1 MLTMMQAKDPKLAEA
16 RARSLCDA
24 VKDNVL
30 YTMIVEPSGKC
41 NLACTFCDLHSGRLD
56 GTEAL
61 KGVMTE
67 ETFKRIVD
75 QLAEMPFALKEMQFH
90 GNGEPLLNKKL
101 PDFIRLAK
109 ARGVTKKCRLT
120 TNGTMLTPRNLERV
134 VEAGVDEIH
143 VSLDVAD
150 REGYK
155 EVKGCDLY
163 EKVDANLDHAIA
175 YIAQQTKCALFIKY
189 AIPHRD
195 GDYNVTKEI
204 SDAVVEK
211 YRSRAEESNV
221 IHLKA
226 LPLVTM
232 QDGKKEQKRKYNTPC
247 EIPFFSFFT
256 KYDGRVSACCADL
269 FADLEIGNVH
279 NTTLSEM
286 LNGEALRRI
295 RRVHLSGDL
304 SDLPLCLY
312 CGNRSAVN
320 MRAIVDELKMHVE
333 GPAGRVEH
341 GAVAA
346 E

>member
-1 MLTMMQAKDPKLAEA
+1 MLTMQQAKDPKLAEA
-16 RARSLCDA
+16 RARSVCDA
-24 VKDNVL
+24 VKKNVL

-41 NLACTFCDLHSGRLD
+41 NLACTFCDLHSGRIE
-56 GTEAL
+56 GTESL
-61 KGVMTE
+61 KGQMTE
-67 ETFKRIVD
+67 ETFRRIVD
-75 QLAEMPFALKEMQFH
+75 QLAAMPFVLRELQYH

-101 PDFIRLAK
+101 PDFVRYAK
-109 ARGVTKKCRLT
+109 SRGVAEKHRLT
-120 TNGTMLTPRNLERV
+120 TNGTMLTRKNLEKV
-134 VEAGVDEIH
+134 IEAGIDEIH
-143 VSLDVAD
+143 VSLDAAD

-155 EVKGCDLY
+155 EVKGCDLF

-175 YIAQQTKCALFIKY
+175 YMEQQKKCGLFIKY

-195 GDYNVTKEI
+195 GDYNVTREI

-211 YRSRAEESNV
+211 YRSRVEQSNV
-221 IHLKA
+221 VHLKA

-279 NTTLSEM
+279 DTTLSEM

-295 RRVHLSGDL
+295 RRIHLSGDL
-304 SDLPLCLY
+304 NDLPLCLY

-320 MRAIVDELKMHVE
+320 MRALVEELKTHVE
-333 GPAGRVEH
+333 RPAEEVEYI
-341 GAVAA
+341 AVAA